1 MIRSKLLNPD
11 QSMQVIKLLK
21 ANGHMNTSKRYYTPV
36 INETSDPHII
46 ADNKNTGNDV
56 DLNNTLRTIFNN
68 TTGKTT
74 VAQEFKNIVRKLS
87 ANPTPLLLDQKD
99 LEVIKKLMLNVLGTQ
114 YNKRQPNAITI
125 QSLSTKLNYKIQRG
139 KINNN
144 LIVKRIVQF
153 KETQPINVNIPL
165 KVPRPQINNPSKK
178 IKLKPSLSLS
188 LKDTTQGKTDIVEVL
203 DMLEAH
209 LLNNTRNQNDL
220 YQIFSNIL
228 EETNPENL
236 VGKTS
241 HKTMDNDTI
250 NLEYLTS
257 YLNRMET
264 QESQK
269 QSVLKEQQRVYNW
282 NQSVKNMNQTNKLIL
297 NDIVSLFNPLT
308 WLTKKNK
315 SLQRSVWNLNSLKQ
329 IIESEYM
336 VLDLKTGN
344 KEKYDNKAE
353 RLPIN
358 TQNKDMFEIVN
369 NSQLPPEVTLSKIKS
384 EQQNNWKL
392 LGTLYSN
399 NEKVIFEK
407 RITRTKRSYL
417 SYILGTATLLMIS
430 GVSYE
435 SYTKRQQKKS
445 PKVKESSTDEQSD

>member
-1 MIRSKLLNPD
+1 M
-11 QSMQVIKLLK
+11 
-21 ANGHMNTSKRYYTPV
+21 
-36 INETSDPHII
+36 
-46 ADNKNTGNDV
+46 
-56 DLNNTLRTIFNN
+56 
-68 TTGKTT
+68 
-74 VAQEFKNIVRKLS
+74 
-87 ANPTPLLLDQKD
+87 
-99 LEVIKKLMLNVLGTQ
+99 
-114 YNKRQPNAITI
+114 
-125 QSLSTKLNYKIQRG
+125 
-139 KINNN
+139 
-144 LIVKRIVQF
+144 
-153 KETQPINVNIPL
+153 
-165 KVPRPQINNPSKK
+165 
-178 IKLKPSLSLS
+178 
-188 LKDTTQGKTDIVEVL
+188 
-203 DMLEAH
+203 
-209 LLNNTRNQNDL
+209 
-220 YQIFSNIL
+220 
-228 EETNPENL
+228 
-236 VGKTS
+236 
-241 HKTMDNDTI
+241 
-250 NLEYLTS
+250 
-257 YLNRMET
+257 
-264 QESQK
+264 
-269 QSVLKEQQRVYNW
+269 
-282 NQSVKNMNQTNKLIL
+282 
-297 NDIVSLFNPLT
+297 FNPLT